1 MSFSDRI
8 NHCNSYDPER
18 AMPLWAGEHRVGW
31 LRRDNAALLQP
42 YHKVFEVKRDS
53 ARLTIDGSCETVS
66 RAVDGVVEALV
77 AERRIP
83 KWRSETFDVAR
94 HWGEAPIFRLDRGA
108 VPFFGVRAYGVHLNG
123 YRRVGDGYSLWIGRR
138 ASNKQVAPGKLDNIV
153 AGGIGNGY
161 GAAATLIKEAEEEAS
176 IDAALIGRAVA
187 VGALTYR
194 MGTRIGIRDDV
205 MFVYDLEVPADFERA
220 LAGGQFG
227 ITHQPAQGVSGN
239 IELRH
244 HADAPRRRIRHHFA
258 HLVLRVEHSI
268 RPELVQFGIQF
279 ALGAKSLIVGEM
291 PVKHIQLYDGHRVN
305 IAFHHLDGHKMAR
318 AIQH

>member
-18 AMPLWAGEHRVGW
+18 AMPLLAGEHRVGW

-42 YHKVFEVKRDS
+42 YHKVFEVERDS

-205 MFVYDLEVPADFERA
+205 MFVYDLEVPADFEPMNSDGEIAGFELMPLSAILERIRSTTDFKFNVNLVILDFAVRHGVLRPDDPEYLDIANGLHRA
-220 LAGGQFG
+220 L
-227 ITHQPAQGVSGN
+227 
-239 IELRH
+239 
-244 HADAPRRRIRHHFA
+244 D
-258 HLVLRVEHSI
+258 
-268 RPELVQFGIQF
+268 
-279 ALGAKSLIVGEM
+279 
-291 PVKHIQLYDGHRVN
+291 
-305 IAFHHLDGHKMAR
+305 
-318 AIQH
+318 

>member
-123 YRRVGDGYSLWIGRR
+123 YRRTATAIRCGSGGAPRTSRSRR
-138 ASNKQVAPGKLDNIV
+138 ASSTTSSP
-153 AGGIGNGY
+153 
-161 GAAATLIKEAEEEAS
+161 AASATA
-176 IDAALIGRAVA
+176 
-187 VGALTYR
+187 
-194 MGTRIGIRDDV
+194 
-205 MFVYDLEVPADFERA
+205 
-220 LAGGQFG
+220 
-227 ITHQPAQGVSGN
+227 
-239 IELRH
+239 
-244 HADAPRRRIRHHFA
+244 
-258 HLVLRVEHSI
+258 
-268 RPELVQFGIQF
+268 
-279 ALGAKSLIVGEM
+279 
-291 PVKHIQLYDGHRVN
+291 
-305 IAFHHLDGHKMAR
+305 MAR
-318 AIQH
+318 RQR

>member
-18 AMPLWAGEHRVGW
+18 AMTLLAGEHRVGW

-42 YHKVFEVKRDS
+42 YHKVFEVERDS

-205 MFVYDLEVPADFERA
+205 MFVYDLEVPADFEPMNSDGEIAGFELMPLSAILERIRSTTDFKFNVNLVILDFAVRHGVLRPDDPEYLDIANGLHRA
-220 LAGGQFG
+220 L
-227 ITHQPAQGVSGN
+227 
-239 IELRH
+239 
-244 HADAPRRRIRHHFA
+244 D
-258 HLVLRVEHSI
+258 
-268 RPELVQFGIQF
+268 
-279 ALGAKSLIVGEM
+279 
-291 PVKHIQLYDGHRVN
+291 
-305 IAFHHLDGHKMAR
+305 
-318 AIQH
+318 

>member
-18 AMPLWAGEHRVGW
+18 AMPLLAGEHRVGW

-42 YHKVFEVKRDS
+42 YHKVFEVERDS

-123 YRRVGDGYSLWIGRR
+123 YRRIGDGYSLWIGRR
-138 ASNKQVAPGKLDNIV
+138 ASNKQIAPGKLDNIV

-205 MFVYDLEVPADFERA
+205 MFVYDLEVPADFEPMNSDGEIAGFELMPLADILERIRSTTDFKFNVNLVILDFAVRHGVLRPDDPEYLDVATGLHRA
-220 LAGGQFG
+220 L
-227 ITHQPAQGVSGN
+227 
-239 IELRH
+239 
-244 HADAPRRRIRHHFA
+244 D
-258 HLVLRVEHSI
+258 
-268 RPELVQFGIQF
+268 
-279 ALGAKSLIVGEM
+279 
-291 PVKHIQLYDGHRVN
+291 
-305 IAFHHLDGHKMAR
+305 
-318 AIQH
+318 